1 MAESTKI
8 VTPRHRL
15 VLYEFTNW
23 ILFVAGI
30 VNLGV
35 GTWFAAQGDAAIA
48 ATSLTAGL
56 VLLFAATIDRFE
68 SLKGLGIE
76 AKTRKLNEKIEQ
88 ADEAL
93 HRLRQLAELTSIELV
108 DINSKMGRWDSAPSP
123 RESLALV
130 ERVRSTLQALGSE
143 PTAIATALQ
152 PWALTLFRDL
162 VRAFTVPLCKLITDK
177 MGELQIGRHA
187 VPTRSDPND
196 PEVNRLTEEIKLG
209 QAYIDGPLNKI
220 YQLDLDNYPQCFL
233 DLFENVPYLAQ
244 EELLQF
250 REKAARFAKDMT
262 ALKQSNTLP
271 NAETWMHE
279 LEGARRH
286 KE

>member
-93 HRLRQLAELTSIELV
+93 YRLSFVLRPALATHVIRLLSGE
-108 DINSKMGRWDSAPSP
+108 
-123 RESLALV
+123 
-130 ERVRSTLQALGSE
+130 STLRFVSQS
-143 PTAIATALQ
+143 
-152 PWALTLFRDL
+152 
-162 VRAFTVPLCKLITDK
+162 
-177 MGELQIGRHA
+177 
-187 VPTRSDPND
+187 
-196 PEVNRLTEEIKLG
+196 
-209 QAYIDGPLNKI
+209 
-220 YQLDLDNYPQCFL
+220 
-233 DLFENVPYLAQ
+233 
-244 EELLQF
+244 
-250 REKAARFAKDMT
+250 AR
-262 ALKQSNTLP
+262 N
-271 NAETWMHE
+271 E
-279 LEGARRH
+279 
-286 KE
+286 

>member
-15 VLYEFTNW
+15 VLHEFTNW

-130 ERVRSTLQALGSE
+130 ERVSSTLQALGSE

-152 PWALTLFRDL
+152 PWTN
-162 VRAFTVPLCKLITDK
+162 LIQGLGTCVYSAS
-177 MGELQIGRHA
+177 LQIDHRQDGRTSDA
-187 VPTRSDPND
+187 SPCSPNEIRSQ
-196 PEVNRLTEEIKLG
+196 R
-209 QAYIDGPLNKI
+209 
-220 YQLDLDNYPQCFL
+220 
-233 DLFENVPYLAQ
+233 
-244 EELLQF
+244 
-250 REKAARFAKDMT
+250 
-262 ALKQSNTLP
+262 S
-271 NAETWMHE
+271 
-279 LEGARRH
+279 
-286 KE
+286 